1 VCHDEEQLEVILRT
15 LTLAIIS
22 TFFLT
27 GCTTANVTEVIEEQ
41 PQDIQ
46 EQSMG
51 QGFVDLESCDVFQEI
66 VWAQD
71 NTPEEASLV
80 LLDGKTRLLTYE
92 RTPKSLVDRTLEY
105 IDLTEVYIGLHTGS
119 GNFLEVMKRFFAF
132 YDVQQISFR
141 DECLALDYE
150 IYDDQY
156 LNGTEETSA
165 SLDQERT
172 ATAAPSG
179 NREKCFESMR
189 LAAGESNST
198 IAERYLKETA
208 EYCGGKS
215 EWYEA
220 LRMHP
225 YAMGFPDVRGSELEI
240 VCYAYASTPACSNP

>member
-1 VCHDEEQLEVILRT
+1 VDSGVILKSIT
-15 LTLAIIS
+15 LVILAS
-22 TFFLT
+22 LFLS
-27 GCTTANVTEVIEEQ
+27 GCTALYVPEEPEAQSDVI
-41 PQDIQ
+41 D
-46 EQSMG
+46 EQSVS
-51 QGFVDLESCDVFQEI
+51 QGFADLESCDVFQEI
-66 VWAQD
+66 VWSQD
-71 NTPEEASLV
+71 NTIEEASLV
-80 LLDGKTRLLTYE
+80 LLDGRTRLLTYE
-92 RTPKSLVDRTLEY
+92 RTPKSLMDRTLEY

-240 VCYAYASTPACSNP
+240 VCYVYASTPACSNP